1 MTTAADTLTAPAPC
15 DCIDEALPNTAE
27 DRDGRRLATA
37 ADFATAENMLAGIQ
51 ERFTDLDRSPIPR
64 TSPGLY
70 GNDAPVNVA
79 FVRSTLRRRFRRCE
93 IPLQTFEP

>member
-1 MTTAADTLTAPAPC
+1 MSNTITAPAPR

-37 ADFATAENMLAGIQ
+37 EDFTAAEALLARIPD
-51 ERFTDLDRSPIPR
+51 RFTDLDRSPIPR
-64 TSPGLY
+64 TGPGLH
-70 GNDAPVNVA
+70 GDDAPVNVA